1 MDLDKIKTLIDAM
14 ATSDLSELVLTE
26 DGWTL
31 RLARSPVRSAIG
43 GHRLPDAQSERLR
56 QFAPIAGTGVPKL
69 STATS
74 DLKAP
79 LSGVVY
85 LAPAPDKPPF
95 VIVGQSIKAGTAFC
109 VIEAMKVFNEV
120 RAEADGTIESILVT
134 SGHEVEAGQ
143 SLVRMVRAPV

>member
-14 ATSDLSELVLTE
+14 ATSDLSELVLSE

-31 RLARSPVRSAIG
+31 RLVRASGRPFPNSKSESAK
-43 GHRLPDAQSERLR
+43 
-56 QFAPIAGTGVPKL
+56 QFAAVAAA
-69 STATS
+69 SVANNSNATP

-95 VIVGQSIKAGTAFC
+95 VTAGQAIKAGTPIC

-143 SLVRMVRAPV
+143 PLLRMLRAPA